1 MKVVHVIADWA
12 VNGRSWRQET
22 WTLHIKDT
30 VASQVSENSETS
42 GTKDSTGRPKF
53 PSLACEGI
61 NVQGF
66 LCPGSLPGSTQL
78 KLLFCSCIRIKLL
91 HGPRCL
97 RLLNKTQGPARKEM
111 WSACVSVVCAGRQ
124 QGIQWQ
130 HWSCLL
136 QRASAP
142 AQVVVSVTV
151 IVAPGWSDME
161 SPLIPS
167 SGGGDRRYTSG

>member
-1 MKVVHVIADWA
+1 MNFAYKGH
-12 VNGRSWRQET
+12 RS
-22 WTLHIKDT
+22 HP
-30 VASQVSENSETS
+30 SEWKLRDIRNQGLNWKTQQ
-42 GTKDSTGRPKF
+42 F
-53 PSLACEGI
+53 PSLAREGI

-78 KLLFCSCIRIKLL
+78 KLLFCSSIRVKLL

-97 RLLNKTQGPARKEM
+97 RLLNKTQGPARKETL
-111 WSACVSVVCAGRQ
+111 SACVSVVCTGSQ
-124 QGIQWQ
+124 QGIQWH

-142 AQVVVSVTV
+142 AQAVLSVTV

-161 SPLIPS
+161 SPFIPS
-167 SGGGDRRYTSG
+167 SGRGDRRHTSG